1 MCASGVRLARRTPA
15 VDVAHCHRASTRREP
30 VAPGKTLRAR
40 RPVSR
45 RHRQPMARERPLA
58 ACRSCRPARPALA
71 RRQGD
76 AVGQVGQGVAAV
88 CADIPLHLRGT
99 RWDTASPLGLR
110 CPPQHAA
117 QGDNGGQLGYAAG
130 RAAIG
135 VPPVPPCPPRRCDL
149 VRLPPTPLRSTHR
162 GTGSRPV
169 PRGWRDAG
177 SAWSARARRRS
188 REERRKCAP
197 PLKCQNDRMP
207 TRRGRAAACRLSHRR
222 RIGYRRRHPGEFAW
236 PERAPQ
242 ISDSP

>member
-99 RWDTASPLGLR
+99 
-110 CPPQHAA
+110 
-117 QGDNGGQLGYAAG
+117 
-130 RAAIG
+130 
-135 VPPVPPCPPRRCDL
+135 
-149 VRLPPTPLRSTHR
+149 
-162 GTGSRPV
+162 GSRPV